1 MSTVQTR
8 PLWRTGIDVLM
19 FLTVL
24 ALTLKSLTFFGP
36 VSLGTGNARAM
47 DGDSLQLNKTEVRL
61 HGIDAPEFSQTC
73 GSPSGDY
80 PCGRDA
86 QKALADLVRER
97 TISCTVMDV
106 DRYGRSVSICH
117 DGPLELNRE
126 MVRLG
131 WAVAYIRHSG
141 DYLGAQREAKSAKR
155 GIWRG
160 KFDMPEDYRI
170 AHRPVAGSAASD

>member
-1 MSTVQTR
+1 MILRRAR

-19 FLTVL
+19 FLVVL
-24 ALTLKSLTFFGP
+24 ALALKVFNFFGSFDLDP
-36 VSLGTGNARAM
+36 GNARSM

-61 HGIDAPEFSQTC
+61 HGIDAPEFGQTC

-86 QKALADLVRER
+86 QKALATLIRER
-97 TISCTVMDV
+97 MISCTVMDV
-106 DRYGRSVSICH
+106 DRYGRSVAICH

-131 WAVAYIRHSG
+131 WAVAYIRHSTA
-141 DYLGAQREAKSAKR
+141 YLAAQREAKAAKR
-155 GIWRG
+155 GMWRG
-160 KFDMPEDYRI
+160 KFEMPEDYRRK
-170 AHRPVAGSAASD
+170 HQPVASSVAAD